1 MNNHP
6 SQNQHM
12 ENGCLSSWVWQ
23 RGAYMEECFYILVM
37 VRVLKRY
44 TAMTGEDPNTLKNL
58 KAILYDKTFKDDCM
72 LLDFC

>member
-1 MNNHP
+1 
-6 SQNQHM
+6 M

-44 TAMTGEDPNTLKNL
+44 TALTGEDPNTLKNL
-58 KAILYDKTFKDDCM
+58 KAIF
-72 LLDFC
+72 